1 VREFGSSLLWL
12 LVALAALLPLQ
23 DWVSRRLSGILVRLS
38 RDQRRA
44 LNLYAAL
51 FFPGIL
57 LHEGSHWL
65 TALLLGA
72 RPKAFS
78 LRPVLLRDGSY
89 RLGYVGTPPVDI
101 FRGALIGGAPLASG
115 TAALL
120 FIGFAVL
127 HLDDV
132 AWAVQTQAWPTAAE
146 WLRQTLYAPA
156 ARLWIYLAVA
166 VGQTM
171 LPSRADRR
179 AWLPVALL
187 GGAGIA
193 LALWAGVGPLLAE
206 RLLPPVAAAL
216 RTLASALTLTIALD
230 LGLAPI
236 LIVAGRAA
244 RVLPSPRSRS

>member
-1 VREFGSSLLWL
+1 VTELASSLLWL
-12 LVALAALLPLQ
+12 LVTLAALLPLQ
-23 DWVSRRLSGILVRLS
+23 DWVSGRLSGILVRLS
-38 RDQRRA
+38 RSPRRA

-78 LRPVLLRDGSY
+78 LRPVLLRDGTY
-89 RLGYVGTPPVDI
+89 RLGYVGIPPVDFI
-101 FRGALIGGAPLASG
+101 RGALIGGAPLAAG

-120 FIGFAVL
+120 LIGFAVL

-132 AWAVQTQAWPTAAE
+132 AWALQTQAWPSAAE
-146 WLRQTLYAPA
+146 WLRLTLHAPA
-156 ARLWIYLAVA
+156 APLWIYLAVA

-179 AWLPVALL
+179 AWLPLALL
-187 GGAGIA
+187 GGAGLA
-193 LALWAGVGPLLAE
+193 LALWAGAGPLLAE
-206 RLLPPVAAAL
+206 RVLPPVAAAL

-236 LIVAGRAA
+236 LVVVGRATRA
-244 RVLPSPRSRS
+244 LPPSRSRR

>member
-1 VREFGSSLLWL
+1 VREFSSSLLWL
-12 LVALAALLPLQ
+12 LIALAALLPLQ

-156 ARLWIYLAVA
+156 ALLWIYLAVA

>member
-1 VREFGSSLLWL
+1 VREFSSSLLWL
-12 LVALAALLPLQ
+12 LVALAVLLPLQ
-23 DWVSRRLSGILVRLS
+23 DWVSSRLSGILVRLS
-38 RDQRRA
+38 RNRRRA

-72 RPKAFS
+72 RPRRFS
-78 LRPVLLRDGSY
+78 LRPVLLRDGTY
-89 RLGYVGTPPVDI
+89 RLGYVGIPRVDI
-101 FRGALIGGAPLASG
+101 FRGALIGGAPLAAG

-120 FIGFAVL
+120 FMGFAVL

-132 AWAVQTQAWPTAAE
+132 AWAVQTRAWSTAVE
-146 WLRQTLYAPA
+146 WLRQTLQAPA
-156 ARLWIYLAVA
+156 TPLWIYLAIV

-179 AWLPVALL
+179 AWLPLALV

-206 RLLPPVAAAL
+206 RALPPAAATM

-236 LIVAGRAA
+236 LMVAGRAA
-244 RVLPSPRSRS
+244 RALPSPRSRS